1 MFINQLEVKICPK
14 AKKIPIS
21 DLYILRVTQKDDG
34 TPLPPHVSHPRPPKK
49 QNKTFPCLLASV
61 LKNYIQTLLKNIF
74 LST

>member
-34 TPLPPHVSHPRPPKK
+34 TPLPCPLTSPTPAPQK
-49 QNKTFPCLLASV
+49 NKTKRFHV
-61 LKNYIQTLLKNIF
+61 F
-74 LST
+74 